1 MNDYVS
7 ILEPAAP
14 AREQRRARVTGL
26 QSLQGKVVGFI
37 DNAKPNFNHLADD
50 IGELL
55 VTRYGVAA
63 VVKHRK
69 RAASMPASAE
79 VMQDVKEKCDLVIT
93 GSGD

>member
-1 MNDYVS
+1 LNDHVS
-7 ILEPAAP
+7 ILEPTAP
-14 AREQRRARVTGL
+14 ASAQRRARVTGL
-26 QSLQGKVVGFI
+26 ASLQGKVVGFI

-55 VTRYGVAA
+55 VTRYGVAG

-69 RAASMPASAE
+69 RAASVPASAE
-79 VMQDVKEKCDLVIT
+79 VMQDIKDKCDLVIT

>member
-7 ILEPAAP
+7 ILDPTPP
-14 AREQRRARVTGL
+14 AREQGRAQVTGL
-26 QSLQGKVVGFI
+26 QSLKGKVVGFI

-55 VTRYGVAA
+55 VTRYGIAA

-69 RAASMPASAE
+69 RAASMPASVE
-79 VMQDVKEKCDLVIT
+79 VMQDLKEKCDLVIT

>member
-1 MNDYVS
+1 LNDYVS
-7 ILEPAAP
+7 ILDPTAP
-14 AREQRRARVTGL
+14 AREQGRARVTGL
-26 QSLQGKVVGFI
+26 QSLKGKVVGFI
-37 DNAKPNFNHLADD
+37 DNSKPNFNHLADD
-50 IGELL
+50 LGELL

-69 RAASMPASAE
+69 RAASMPASVE

>member
-7 ILEPAAP
+7 ILDPTPP
-14 AREQRRARVTGL
+14 AREQGRARVTGL
-26 QSLQGKVVGFI
+26 QNLKGKVVGFI
-37 DNAKPNFNHLADD
+37 DNAKPNFSHLADD

-69 RAASMPASAE
+69 RAASMPASVE
-79 VMQDVKEKCDLVIT
+79 VMRDLKEKCDLVIT

>member
-7 ILEPAAP
+7 ILDPTPP
-14 AREQRRARVTGL
+14 AREQGRAQVTGL
-26 QSLQGKVVGFI
+26 QSLKGKVVGFI

-55 VTRYGVAA
+55 VTRYGIAA

-69 RAASMPASAE
+69 RAASMPASVE
-79 VMQDVKEKCDLVIT
+79 IMQDVKEKCDLVIT

>member
-7 ILEPAAP
+7 ILEPTAP
-14 AREQRRARVTGL
+14 ASVQRHARVTGL

-37 DNAKPNFNHLADD
+37 DNSKPNFNHLTDD
-50 IGELL
+50 IGDLL
-55 VTRYGVAA
+55 VTRHGVAA

-69 RAASMPASAE
+69 RAASMPASVE
-79 VMQDVKEKCDLVIT
+79 VMQDVKEKCDVVIT

>member
-7 ILEPAAP
+7 ILDPTPP
-14 AREQRRARVTGL
+14 AREQGRAQVTGL
-26 QSLQGKVVGFI
+26 QSLKGKVVGFI

-55 VTRYGVAA
+55 VTRYGIAA

-69 RAASMPASAE
+69 RAASMPASVE

>member
-7 ILEPAAP
+7 ILEPTAP
-14 AREQRRARVTGL
+14 APEQRRARATGL

-37 DNAKPNFNHLADD
+37 DNSKPNFNHLVDD

-55 VTRYGVAA
+55 VTRHGVAA

-79 VMQDVKEKCDLVIT
+79 VMQDIKEKCDLVIT

>member
-1 MNDYVS
+1 MNAYVS
-7 ILEPAAP
+7 VLEPTAP
-14 AREQRRARVTGL
+14 AREQGRAQVKGL
-26 QSLQGKVVGFI
+26 ESLKGKVVGFI
-37 DNAKPNFNHLADD
+37 DNAKPNFSHLADD

-69 RAASMPASAE
+69 RAASIPASAE
-79 VMQDVKEKCDLVIT
+79 LMRDVKEKCDLLIT